1 VYGFCDTGDSASF
14 QNAVYA
20 CIDDI
25 SAWISSNR
33 LQLNVAKTEVMW
45 CASSRRMHLVPAVPH
60 RVGADNVTPVSFVQ
74 DLGVYLDADA
84 SMTTHISR
92 TAASCFG
99 ILRQLRSIQRSLP
112 RHAVVSLVT
121 SLVLTK
127 LDYCNS
133 LLVGFLAKLL
143 NRLQAVINT
152 AARLVCRAMKA
163 DHVTP
168 VLKDLHWL
176 RIQEKIQYKLCV
188 TAFKCQHSLAP
199 PYLSD
204 QLHQVARM
212 EPRQHLRSLSSPALV
227 VLPTRRSSLGPGDRA
242 FLVAAARAWN
252 SLPSIITAA
261 STLYLFRRALKTH
274 LFTAS
279 FPPS

>member
-1 VYGFCDTGDSASF
+1 
-14 QNAVYA
+14 
-20 CIDDI
+20 
-25 SAWISSNR
+25 
-33 LQLNVAKTEVMW
+33 
-45 CASSRRMHLVPAVPH
+45 
-60 RVGADNVTPVSFVQ
+60 
-74 DLGVYLDADA
+74 
-84 SMTTHISR
+84 MTTHISR

-127 LDYCNS
+127 LDMCYS
-133 LLVGFLAKLL
+133 LLVGLPAKLL

-152 AARLVCRAMKA
+152 AARVVCHDMKA
-163 DHVTP
+163 DHITP

-176 RIQEKIQYKLCV
+176 RIQERIQYKLCV
-188 TAFKCQHSLAP
+188 IVFKCQHSLAP
-199 PYLSD
+199 PYLSN
-204 QLHQVARM
+204 QLQEVARI
-212 EPRQHLRSLSSPALV
+212 EPRQRLRSSSLPVLV
-227 VLPTRRSSLGPGDRA
+227 VPATRRSSLGDRA

-252 SLPSIITAA
+252 SLPSTITAA
-261 STLYLFRRALKTH
+261 STLYLFRQALKTH